1 MREGEEEEVDE
12 EERDETMSNDIL
24 KLGELK
30 CVRGRLQ
37 SICETQSKFFV
48 NFNMTEGRR
57 NTDANLFFIK
67 FMNQLHYIDFLFL

>member
-57 NTDANLFFIK
+57 NTDANLFSSSS
-67 FMNQLHYIDFLFL
+67 